1 MFLTPECQQ
10 KLLAALAEQPVD
22 QGSLWVAYW
31 GADEENKQVPAN
43 AARIAKDILAAAKSR
58 AVLVHGRY
66 GTGKSS
72 FMQCIRS
79 QIEGKAVPLWIDMP
93 SLTSNIDST
102 ALAAVMLCIAE
113 KLTSEQKHLD
123 HATDSCCFN
132 QALEDLWRIEVKS
145 LASRCSDPCKSILP
159 PEPNRMA
166 GTAHGTGR
174 RSIAANTLEKSLDQC
189 LKTLN
194 SNLVVFL
201 DDLDRC
207 EKGVA
212 MDVVRLLLRFG
223 TTANIHFVLACD
235 WDVLEHGV
243 KEWMNHHGKALD
255 GEPLVTAN
263 SALAKYIHLPVELP
277 PMGRPASKNWGAGN
291 QKLPTALRNLLA
303 TRDRIVSMAP
313 DSEKSVDNSAYE
325 KARLYDALISSLL
338 NALLSEECAKEGK

>member
-1 MFLTPECQQ
+1 MFLTLECQQ

-22 QGSLWVAYW
+22 QGDLWVAYW
-31 GADEENKQVPAN
+31 GADERNKHVPAN
-43 AARIAKDILAAAKSR
+43 AARIARDILAAIKSR

-72 FMQCIRS
+72 FMQNIRS
-79 QIEGKAVPLWIDMP
+79 QLEGEVIPLWIDMP

-113 KLTSEQKHLD
+113 KLEKERERLNFGV
-123 HATDSCCFN
+123 DSCCFS

-145 LASRCSDPCKSILP
+145 LASRCSDPCKPTVP

-166 GTAHGTGR
+166 GTVHGTGR
-174 RSIAANTLEKSLDQC
+174 RSIAANTLEKSIDQC
-189 LKTLN
+189 LSTMK
-194 SNLVVFL
+194 SKLVLFL

-223 TTANIHFVLACD
+223 TTSNLHFVLACD

-243 KEWMNHHGKALD
+243 KEWMDHHGKALD

-277 PMGRPASKNWGAGN
+277 PMGRPVGKDWGAGD
-291 QKLPTALRNLLA
+291 QELPSALRKLLD

-313 DSEKSVDNSAYE
+313 NSEKSMVKSAYE
-325 KARLYDALISSLL
+325 KARLYDALIFSLL
-338 NALLSEECAKEGK
+338 TALLSEKCAKEGK